1 MFRVR
6 RSLSLFVSV
15 SAFLSILP
23 CQTNVSAQDLVAS
36 EDVGGGSS
44 VFVFRESRKKPQA
57 RSGGGHA
64 ILGEGLGGGGS
75 SSFARARSSRSNA
88 QIAAVAQKRRLAA
101 VAARKRAAAAAAAT
115 AKIKR
120 SNVLTTTAENFLDNN
135 QTDPAI
141 TNYREALVQNP
152 KNTRASEG
160 LSNALTAKGIE
171 TAGDTNNDAALV
183 YFTEAVKLDKQN
195 DVAYAKMGAIYD
207 TTGQKDKA
215 TANYEKALAINPEY
229 TTLYPPLG
237 LLYMDAGDIAKAEN
251 YLQKSDAAGLDTV
264 ETRFLHGLVLFKNN
278 QNTEALAAFDRS
290 LELDSRYAQAQYYR
304 GQTLD
309 RMGQPD
315 QAIAAYKQTIEI
327 APTFAPASFDLG
339 VNYYNQ
345 GDYTNAAVAY
355 QNAVQIDPNN
365 AQAHA
370 NLASTYRQ
378 LERYPEA
385 NAEYK
390 LASNGIKNA
399 DLYSEWGY
407 CLGKTNEWDKSVA
420 RLQTAEEMS
429 PQAVD
434 NSNLGWAY
442 YNAGNSLAAQKN
454 DAAAK
459 QNYDLAKTYS
469 QKAVDQDPKLQAA
482 YLNLGSTHNKLG
494 EFQLAVNVLKTVLG
508 MHGNW
513 VIATNQLGLG
523 YRGMN
528 DLVNAVAAFKQ
539 AVTLDG
545 NNTFGLFN
553 LGEAYNASG
562 NKKEAKK
569 INDRLR
575 KLDPTLASALDNIFN
590 GKAIIDQ
597 TKQKIEQKVPKPRLP
612 F

>member
-6 RSLSLFVSV
+6 RSLSLFLSI

-23 CQTNVSAQDLVAS
+23 TSTNVEAQDLVAT

-44 VFVFRESRKKPQA
+44 VFVFRESRKKAQA

-64 ILGEGLGGGGS
+64 ILGEGLGGGIGS
-75 SSFARARSSRSNA
+75 ARARSGRSNA
-88 QIAAVAQKRRLAA
+88 QIAAAAQKRRTAA
-101 VAARKRAAAAAAAT
+101 IAARKRAAATAAAN

-135 QTDPAI
+135 QTDSAI
-141 TNYREALVQNP
+141 TNYRAALVQNP

-183 YFTEAVKLDKQN
+183 YFNEAVKYDKQN
-195 DVAYAKMGAIYD
+195 DVAYAKTGAIYD
-207 TTGQKDKA
+207 AAGQKDKA

-229 TTLYPPLG
+229 TMLYPPLG
-237 LLYMDAGDIAKAEN
+237 LLYIDAGEIAKAES
-251 YLQKSDAAGLDTV
+251 YLQKSDTAGLDTV
-264 ETRFLHGLVLFKNN
+264 ESRFLRGLVQYKNN
-278 QNTEALAAFDRS
+278 QNSEALASFDRAI
-290 LELDSRYAQAQYYR
+290 ELDARYAPAQYYR
-304 GQTLD
+304 GQAFD
-309 RMGQPD
+309 RMNQAD
-315 QAIAAYKQTIEI
+315 QAIAAYKQTLETS
-327 APTFAPASFDLG
+327 PTFGPAAFDLG
-339 VNYYNQ
+339 VDYYNK
-345 GDYTNAAVAY
+345 GDYNNAAVAY
-355 QNAVQIDPNN
+355 QTAIQIDPNN

-378 LERYPEA
+378 MERYPEA

-420 RLQTAEEMS
+420 RLKTAEEMS
-429 PQAVD
+429 PQAID
-434 NSNLGWAY
+434 NSNVGWAY
-442 YNAGNSLAAQKN
+442 YNAGNSFAAQKN
-454 DAAAK
+454 DEAAK
-459 QNYDLAKTYS
+459 QNYESAKSYS
-469 QKAVDQDPKLQAA
+469 QKATEQDPKLDAA

-494 EFQLAVNVLKTVLG
+494 EFQLAVNVLKTALG
-508 MHGNW
+508 LHSNW
-513 VIATNQLGLG
+513 IIATNQLGLG

-528 DLVNAVAAFKQ
+528 DLVNAVATFKQ
-539 AVTLDG
+539 AVNLDG

-553 LGEAYNASG
+553 LGEAYFASG

-569 INDRLR
+569 INDRLK
-575 KLDPTLASALDNIFN
+575 KLDPNLAAALDNVFN
-590 GKAIIDQ
+590 GKVIIDQ
-597 TKQKIEQKVPKPRLP
+597 TKQKIEQKIPKPRLP